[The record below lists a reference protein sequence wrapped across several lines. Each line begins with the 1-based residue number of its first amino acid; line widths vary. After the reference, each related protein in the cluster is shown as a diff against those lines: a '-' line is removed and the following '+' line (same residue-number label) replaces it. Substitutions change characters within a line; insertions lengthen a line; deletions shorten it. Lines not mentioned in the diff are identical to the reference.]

1 MHTNQTVDLETHVK
15 TGRGKVALGPG
26 EVATLRCRTRV
37 SAEEDTAMLFCPSET
52 QGLPEGLHIQEVL
65 FKAKRGNSTTVPVSV
80 TNTTGHSITLGPRV
94 ILGHIE
100 GVKAIYPAALQPVK
114 TEQTEK
120 VTTDADVKVSSPP
133 KSDSNEAWDPP
144 VALDHL
150 TREQQRAVREMLKE
164 ECKAFSKDDSDV
176 GCIPSL
182 QMHITLQDQT
192 PVQKTYISVP
202 KPLHQEVKAYLQDL
216 INRGWVTKSKSP
228 YSSPIVCV
236 RKKSGELRLCVDYR
250 ELNRKSV
257 PDRHP
262 IPRIQDMLDSL
273 TGSSWFTVLDQGK
286 AYHQGF
292 LDEESQPLTAFIT
305 PWGLYQ
311 WVRIPFGLSSAPAEF
326 QRSMEECLW
335 GLRDDICLPYL
346 DDNLVHSKSF
356 QDHIEHVR
364 AVLQRY
370 QKHGV
375 KLTAKKCELFKP
387 NVRFLGRIVS
397 KEGHSMDPAEVAPVL
412 ALKEKQP
419 STVGEVRQIL
429 GFLSY
434 YRSYIQDFSRI
445 AKPLYELLAGPS
457 VQDSQDAKTL
467 KKTKKGKNK
476 QNRGQLPSSAPVK
489 WTETHQQV
497 LSYLVDK
504 LSNPPVLGYPD
515 LNQPFVL
522 HTDASQAGLGAV
534 LYQRSNGKLRV
545 IAYGSRTL
553 TPPEKNY
560 HMHAGK
566 LEFLALKWSICERF
580 RDYLFHAPSFVVYTD
595 NNPLTY
601 VLTTAKLNASG
612 QRWVA
617 ELADFNFSIKYRPG
631 KTNADADG
639 LSRMPMDFEDYM
651 RHCTHSV
658 SQDAVTAT
666 QQSILVQ
673 QTEQTPMFSVVSFDA
688 LQQQAGAERLLDTIQ
703 PLPREEICAAQQQD
717 PVIGKMYSYVKQ
729 NRKPAAHEIQNESS
743 EFKAL
748 AREWSKL
755 CIREDGTLFRK
766 TQHKEQLVLP
776 AVYHPLV
783 LNELHKQMG
792 HLGSE
797 RTINLTRDRFYW
809 PKMQRDIEHFVM
821 NVCECLK
828 KRKPNR
834 QARAPMQSIETT
846 HPFQI
851 VSIDFL
857 HLEQCKGGCEYIL
870 VVMDHYTRFA
880 QAYATTNKAAK
891 TVAERLFNDFCLR
904 FGFPEKLHHDLGRE
918 FENKLLH
925 HLKDLSGIK
934 GSHTTPYHP
943 QGNGQTERFNRT
955 LLSMLRTLT
964 EEQKTDWK
972 SHLPK
977 VIHAYNCTVNESTGY
992 SPFFLL
998 FGRLPRLPVDLLFGI
1013 EQQDSP
1019 GPYQD
1024 YVDKWRQRMTEAYNI
1039 ATRNAGKS
1047 SQRGKTQYDKKV
1059 YGPPLKIG
1067 SRVLVRNVTE
1077 KGGPGKIRSYWE
1089 DNIYVIKNQ
1098 KGEDSPVFELVPENG
1113 QGRTRVMHRNMLLP
1127 CDFLPVSADTN
1138 KTGDKTKTKKRL
1150 LNKNDKTRMRQ
1161 AQQVESEEES
1171 DEDLSDAVF
1180 TWTVPEPH
1188 ETPALDPTA
1197 TEFIPLLDRDELLQN
1212 ETFQIADDDQE
1223 DPIPAQLPEEDAEE
1237 TEDARDVDS
1246 GSDSESLEETQ
1257 QMSTYPKRDRKKPQ
1271 TLTYNTLGQPSF
1283 TERAVATKGLSVHGY
1298 WRPW

>member
-1 MHTNQTVDLETHVK
+1 M
-15 TGRGKVALGPG
+15 
-26 EVATLRCRTRV
+26 
-37 SAEEDTAMLFCPSET
+37 
-52 QGLPEGLHIQEVL
+52 
-65 FKAKRGNSTTVPVSV
+65 
-80 TNTTGHSITLGPRV
+80 
-94 ILGHIE
+94 
-100 GVKAIYPAALQPVK
+100 
-114 TEQTEK
+114 
-120 VTTDADVKVSSPP
+120 
-133 KSDSNEAWDPP
+133 
-144 VALDHL
+144 
-150 TREQQRAVREMLKE
+150 
-164 ECKAFSKDDSDV
+164 
-176 GCIPSL
+176 
-182 QMHITLQDQT
+182 
-192 PVQKTYISVP
+192 
-202 KPLHQEVKAYLQDL
+202 
-216 INRGWVTKSKSP
+216 
-228 YSSPIVCV
+228 CV
-236 RKKSGELRLCVDYR
+236 RKKSGKLRLCVDYR

-273 TGSSWFTVLDQGK
+273 TGSSWFTVLDQRK

-292 LDEESQPLTAFIT
+292 LDDESQSLTAFIT

-335 GLRDDICLPYL
+335 GLRDDICPTYL
-346 DDNLVHSKSF
+346 DDNLVHSKCF

-375 KLTAKKCELFKP
+375 KLTAKKCELFKS
-387 NVRFLGRIVS
+387 NVRFLGRVVS
-397 KEGHSMDPAEVAPVL
+397 KDGHSMDPAEVAPVL

-429 GFLSY
+429 GFQSY

-445 AKPLYELLAGPS
+445 AKPLYELLAAPS
-457 VQDSQDAKTL
+457 AQDQKDTKAL

-476 QNRGQLPSSAPVK
+476 PTRGQLPSSAPVK
-489 WTETHQQV
+489 WTDTHHQV
-497 LSYLVDK
+497 LCSLVDK

-534 LYQRSNGKLRV
+534 LYQRCNGKLRV

-566 LEFLALKWSICERF
+566 LEFLALKWAICGRF

-612 QRWVA
+612 QCWVA
-617 ELADFNFSIKYRPG
+617 ELADFNFTIKYRPG
-631 KTNADADG
+631 RTNADADG
-639 LSRMPMDFEDYM
+639 LSRMPIDFEDYM
-651 RHCTHSV
+651 SRCTQTV
-658 SQDAVTAT
+658 SQDAVAAT
-666 QQSILVQ
+666 EQCILVQ
-673 QTEQTPMFSVVSFDA
+673 QTEHAPMFTAVSFHG
-688 LQQQAGAERLLDTIQ
+688 LKQQTETERLLDTIQ
-703 PLPREEICAAQQQD
+703 PLPKEEICVAQQQD
-717 PVIGKMYSYVKQ
+717 PVIGKMYSYPKQ
-729 NRKPAAHEIQNESS
+729 NKKPAAAHELQTESS
-743 EFKAL
+743 EFKAF
-748 AREWSKL
+748 AREWSRLK
-755 CIREDGTLFRK
+755 IREDGSLVRK
-766 TQHKEQLVLP
+766 TQLKSQLVLP
-776 AVYHPLV
+776 AVYHSLV

-797 RTINLTRDRFYW
+797 RTVNLIRDRFYW
-809 PKMQRDIEHFVM
+809 PKMQRDIEHFVT

-834 QARAPMQSIETT
+834 QTRAPMPSIEST

-880 QAYATTNKAAK
+880 QTYATTNKAAK
-891 TVAERLFNDFCLR
+891 TVADRLFNDFCLR
-904 FGFPEKLHHDLGRE
+904 FGFPEKIHHDLGRE
-918 FENKLLH
+918 FENRLLH
-925 HLKDLSGIK
+925 HLKELSGIK
-934 GSHTTPYHP
+934 GSHTTSYHP

-977 VIHAYNCTVNESTGY
+977 VTHAYNCTVNESTGF
-992 SPFFLL
+992 SSFFLL

-1013 EQQDSP
+1013 EQEDSP

-1039 ATRNAGKS
+1039 ATRNALKS
-1047 SQRGKTQYDKKV
+1047 AQRGKTQYDKKV
-1059 YGPPLKIG
+1059 YGPPLQIG

-1077 KGGPGKIRSYWE
+1077 KGGPGKIHSYWE
-1089 DNIYVIKNQ
+1089 DNVYVIKSQ
-1098 KGEDSPVFELVPENG
+1098 KGEDSPVFELEPENG
-1113 QGRTRVMHRNMLLP
+1113 KGRKRVVHKNMLLP
-1127 CDFLPVSADTN
+1127 CDFLPVTTDNN
-1138 KTGDKTKTKKRL
+1138 KTANETKTKKRHL
-1150 LNKNDKTRMRQ
+1150 EKQIRSRETE
-1161 AQQVESEEES
+1161 AHQVESEEES
-1171 DEDLSDAVF
+1171 EEDFSDVVF
-1180 TWTVPEPH
+1180 TWPAPEPQS
-1188 ETPALDPTA
+1188 TPALDPTA
-1197 TEFIPLLDRDELLQN
+1197 AEFIPQIYRDVSVQN
-1212 ETFQIADDDQE
+1212 DCFQMTEDEQE
-1223 DPIPAQLPEEDAEE
+1223 DPNTVQPAEEDADND
-1237 TEDARDVDS
+1237 DARDVDS
-1246 GSDSESLEETQ
+1246 GSDSESAEEPVH
-1257 QMSTYPKRDRKKPQ
+1257 MSSYPKRQRKKPQ
-1271 TLTYNTLGQPSF
+1271 TLTYDTLGQPSF
-1283 TERAVATKGLSVHGY
+1283 SERAVATKSLSVHGY